1 MALPNSENILSR
13 LEKLPDAA
21 LKQMAMMHK
30 ADPYILPLIISE
42 DGRRKRTRQA
52 AQSQMAMAQPK
63 VADAAV
69 DQMGIAQLQ
78 APNLEGMA
86 DGGIAGYDDNDF
98 NFAQRNE
105 PVVRMSK
112 GGPTKMSGAELFE
125 KALDMEGI
133 TDPKERAF
141 LKALHAQESSGKTT
155 AKTSNRD
162 ARGAM
167 QILPTTFK
175 QVADKDMDINKP
187 LDNMRAGIRYG
198 KKGYDAAGGDP
209 VLAGAY
215 YYGGPGGMKKAAQGV
230 AVSDPKNP
238 NAPDTVE
245 YGKSI
250 AQRMTAAL
258 PIGSAVAG
266 EVPGTKKTPPP
277 NAGVVDLVSQIPGSN
292 VAPRAPGE
300 KDRYIT
306 GNQGVIGA
314 GETALQ
320 YLTGTLAIP
329 TAGGAAV
336 LEQVPN
342 VLSGIFGSGKGANSA
357 EIEKSFREKAAQVTY
372 EPRTVGGKTVS
383 ESFGKTLEDL
393 KIPPYLARIGSGAS
407 VRRPSAGASE
417 VKALAKEAA
426 ATAAEKT
433 KIADTLRLPPPS
445 QQGIA
450 GLAKN
455 AETILVDSQ
464 GNALPPKTTPA
475 VAPVKGAARAAQD
488 GENVATGDRLLNLAK
503 DKAEAAEARK
513 TAEGWAKAEEATTKA
528 DAQNMLAN
536 ERFGQ
541 TNRAQGVAA
550 LTGATPATIS
560 ASNAATAAAAA
571 AAAAPGYD
579 PTNMVPVSSDE
590 FGGMPEPVQEKIVET
605 AKAVVPEKKGFS
617 LSDEDYLSLGLRL
630 MANKNPNFLVAAG
643 ESGLGALADKKEREK
658 STTEKA
664 YREAQTR
671 YQTAYADALER
682 GAKEKNISFEAE
694 KEVNDYMANWDK
706 NNKML
711 ALQDPTARMR
721 EEQRI
726 REQIYASAGVKPIM
740 AKQAA
745 PAGGGG
751 FKFLGVS

>member
-1 MALPNSENILSR
+1 MALPNSENLTSR

-52 AQSQMAMAQPK
+52 AQAQMAQMPR
-63 VADAAV
+63 VADVAV
-69 DQMGIAQLQ
+69 DQIGIAQLPT
-78 APNLEGMA
+78 PNMQQMA
-86 DGGIAGYDDNDF
+86 DGGIAGYDDNQF
-98 NFAQRNE
+98 NFAQSSE
-105 PVVRMSK
+105 PVLRMSK
-112 GGPTKMSGAELFE
+112 GGPTKMSGAQLFE

-141 LKALHAQESSGKTT
+141 LKALHGQESSGKTT
-155 AKTSNRD
+155 APTSNRD

-215 YYGGPGGMKKAAQGV
+215 YYGGPGGMQKAAKGV

-250 AQRMTAAL
+250 AQRMTAML
-258 PIGSAVAG
+258 PIGTAQAG
-266 EVPGTKKTPPP
+266 TPPQKQQAP
-277 NAGVVDLVSQIPGSN
+277 VDTSSASQIPGQRTPAPVSTADQTN
-292 VAPRAPGE
+292 SFFGRMADKLGIPLEAQRQIGTTLSAPTPLAPVVGSVKSGSSGIVALGE
-300 KDRYIT
+300 KLGDKL
-306 GNQGVIGA
+306 GLLKGPA
-314 GETALQ
+314 GRMSPQEIAALKN
-320 YLTGTLAIP
+320 
-329 TAGGAAV
+329 
-336 LEQVPN
+336 EQ
-342 VLSGIFGSGKGANSA
+342 SGIKALEAAQQVTRDAQAAGATL
-357 EIEKSFREKAAQVTY
+357 EEQEYLRKMIEARRAAAGPSKAAQIAQA
-372 EPRTVGGKTVS
+372 S
-383 ESFGKTLEDL
+383 Q
-393 KIPPYLARIGSGAS
+393 AREAVDVATAQRLSK
-407 VRRPSAGASE
+407 AGQQAQAAGR
-417 VKALAKEAA
+417 VNALADNALSP
-426 ATAAEKT
+426 TAA
-433 KIADTLRLPPPS
+433 S
-445 QQGIA
+445 
-450 GLAKN
+450 
-455 AETILVDSQ
+455 
-464 GNALPPKTTPA
+464 
-475 VAPVKGAARAAQD
+475 
-488 GENVATGDRLLNLAK
+488 
-503 DKAEAAEARK
+503 
-513 TAEGWAKAEEATTKA
+513 
-528 DAQNMLAN
+528 
-536 ERFGQ
+536 
-541 TNRAQGVAA
+541 
-550 LTGATPATIS
+550 
-560 ASNAATAAAAA
+560 AA

-590 FGGMPEPVQEKIVET
+590 FGGVPEPVQEKIVET

-643 ESGLGALADKKEREK
+643 ESGLGALADKKAREK
-658 STTEKA
+658 SATEKA
-664 YREAQTR
+664 YIEAQTR
-671 YQTAYADALER
+671 YQSAYADALER
-682 GAKEKNISFEAE
+682 GAKEKNLSFEAE

-711 ALQDPTARMR
+711 VLQDPTARAR

-726 REQIYASAGVKPIM
+726 RAQVYASAGVKPIM
-740 AKQAA
+740 SQQAA
-745 PAGGGG
+745 PAGGGD

>member
-30 ADPYILPLIISE
+30 ADPYVLPLIISE

-52 AQSQMAMAQPK
+52 AQSQMAQMPK

-69 DQMGIAQLQ
+69 DQMGIAQLP
-78 APNLEGMA
+78 APNIDGMA

-112 GGPTKMSGAELFE
+112 GGTTKMSGAELFE

-162 ARGAM
+162 AHGAM
-167 QILPTTFK
+167 QILPGTFK

-198 KKGYDAAGGDP
+198 KKGFDAAGGDP

-215 YYGGPGGMKKAAQGV
+215 YYGGPGGMQKAAKGV

-250 AQRMTAAL
+250 AQRMTAML
-258 PIGSAVAG
+258 PIGSAQAG
-266 EVPGTKKTPPP
+266 TPQKQQAAAP
-277 NAGVVDLVSQIPGSN
+277 ADTSAASQIPGQRTPAPVSN
-292 VAPRAPGE
+292 YDQTNSFFGRMADKLGISLEAQRQIGTTLNAPTPLAPVVGSVKSGSSGIVALGE
-300 KDRYIT
+300 KLGDKI
-306 GNQGVIGA
+306 GLLQGPKGRMSA
-314 GETALQ
+314 AE
-320 YLTGTLAIP
+320 LA
-329 TAGGAAV
+329 AAKN
-336 LEQVPN
+336 EQ
-342 VLSGIFGSGKGANSA
+342 SGIKALEAAQQVTKDAQAAGATLEEQEYLRKMIEARRAA
-357 EIEKSFREKAAQVTY
+357 EGPSKAAQIAQA
-372 EPRTVGGKTVS
+372 S
-383 ESFGKTLEDL
+383 Q
-393 KIPPYLARIGSGAS
+393 AR
-407 VRRPSAGASE
+407 
-417 VKALAKEAA
+417 EAVDV
-426 ATAAEKT
+426 ATAQ
-433 KIADTLRLPPPS
+433 RLAQTGQKAQAAGRVSALSNEAFPS
-445 QQGIA
+445 
-450 GLAKN
+450 
-455 AETILVDSQ
+455 D
-464 GNALPPKTTPA
+464 
-475 VAPVKGAARAAQD
+475 AA
-488 GENVATGDRLLNLAK
+488 
-503 DKAEAAEARK
+503 
-513 TAEGWAKAEEATTKA
+513 
-528 DAQNMLAN
+528 
-536 ERFGQ
+536 
-541 TNRAQGVAA
+541 
-550 LTGATPATIS
+550 S
-560 ASNAATAAAAA
+560 ASAASAASGL
-571 AAAAPGYD
+571 GYN
-579 PTNMVPVSSDE
+579 PNKMEPVSPDE
-590 FGGMPEPVQEKIVET
+590 FGGMSEPVKDKVVET

-658 STTEKA
+658 SATEKA

-671 YQTAYADALER
+671 YQSAYADALER

-706 NNKML
+706 NNKIL
-711 ALQDPTARMR
+711 AMQDPTARMR

>member
-30 ADPYILPLIISE
+30 ADPYVLPLIISE

-63 VADAAV
+63 VADTAV
-69 DQMGIAQLQ
+69 DQIGIAQLPT
-78 APNLEGMA
+78 PNMQQMA
-86 DGGIAGYDDNDF
+86 DGGIAGYDDNQF
-98 NFAQRNE
+98 NFAQNSE
-105 PVVRMSK
+105 PVLRMSK
-112 GGPTKMSGAELFE
+112 GGPTKMSGAELFD

-141 LKALHAQESSGKTT
+141 LKALHAQESSGRTS
-155 AKTSNRD
+155 APTSNRD
-162 ARGAM
+162 ATGAM
-167 QILPTTFK
+167 QILPGTFK

-198 KKGYDAAGGDP
+198 KKGFDAAGGDP

-215 YYGGPGGMKKAAQGV
+215 YYGGPGGMQKAAKGV

-250 AQRMTAAL
+250 AQRMTAML
-258 PIGSAVAG
+258 PIGSAQAG
-266 EVPGTKKTPPP
+266 TPQKQQAAAP
-277 NAGVVDLVSQIPGSN
+277 ADTSAASQIPGQRTPAPVSN
-292 VAPRAPGE
+292 YDQTNSFFGRMADKMGIPLEAQRQIGTTFNAPTPLAPVVGSIKSGSSGIVALGE
-300 KDRYIT
+300 RI
-306 GNQGVIGA
+306 GNKLGFLQGPA
-314 GETALQ
+314 GRMSPQEIAALQ
-320 YLTGTLAIP
+320 KESSGLKALEATQQATKEAQAAGATLEEQEYLRKMIEARR
-329 TAGGAAV
+329 AA
-336 LEQVPN
+336 EGP
-342 VLSGIFGSGKGANSA
+342 S
-357 EIEKSFREKAAQVTY
+357 KAAQIAQASQAREAVDVATAQ
-372 EPRTVGGKTVS
+372 R
-383 ESFGKTLEDL
+383 
-393 KIPPYLARIGSGAS
+393 LAQTGQKAQA
-407 VRRPSAGASE
+407 AGR
-417 VKALAKEAA
+417 VNALA
-426 ATAAEKT
+426 
-433 KIADTLRLPPPS
+433 D
-445 QQGIA
+445 
-450 GLAKN
+450 
-455 AETILVDSQ
+455 
-464 GNALPPKTTPA
+464 NALSPT
-475 VAPVKGAARAAQD
+475 
-488 GENVATGDRLLNLAK
+488 AT
-503 DKAEAAEARK
+503 
-513 TAEGWAKAEEATTKA
+513 
-528 DAQNMLAN
+528 
-536 ERFGQ
+536 
-541 TNRAQGVAA
+541 
-550 LTGATPATIS
+550 S
-560 ASNAATAAAAA
+560 AAAA
-571 AAAAPGYD
+571 AAAAPGYN
-579 PTNMVPVSSDE
+579 PNKMEPVSPDE
-590 FGGMPEPVQEKIVET
+590 FGGVPEPVKDKVVET

-658 STTEKA
+658 SVTEKA

-726 REQIYASAGVKPIM
+726 RAQVYASAGVKPIM
-740 AKQAA
+740 SQQAA

>member
-13 LEKLPDAA
+13 LEKLPDQA

-30 ADPYILPLIISE
+30 ADPYVLPLIISE

-52 AQSQMAMAQPK
+52 AQSQMAQMPK

-69 DQMGIAQLQ
+69 DQMGIAQLP
-78 APNLEGMA
+78 APNIQGMA
-86 DGGIAGYDDNDF
+86 DGGIAGYDDSDF
-98 NFAQRNE
+98 DFAQRSE
-105 PVVRMSK
+105 PVIRMSK

-162 ARGAM
+162 AHGAM
-167 QILPTTFK
+167 QILPGTFK

-198 KKGYDAAGGDP
+198 KKGFDAAGGDP

-215 YYGGPGGMKKAAQGV
+215 YYGGPGGMQKAAKGV

-250 AQRMTAAL
+250 AQRMTAML
-258 PIGSAVAG
+258 PIGSAQAG
-266 EVPGTKKTPPP
+266 TPQKQQAAAP
-277 NAGVVDLVSQIPGSN
+277 DLASQIPGYSP
-292 VAPRAPGE
+292 ARSLAPGE
-300 KDRYIT
+300 KYNVPASTYDQTNSFFGRMADKLGIPLEAQRQIS
-306 GNQGVIGA
+306 N
-314 GETALQ
+314 
-320 YLTGTLAIP
+320 TLNAP
-329 TAGGAAV
+329 TPLAPVVGSVKSGS
-336 LEQVPN
+336 
-342 VLSGIFGSGKGANSA
+342 SGIVALGEKLGDKLGLLQGPKGRMSAAELAAAKNEQSGIKALEAAQQVTKDAQAAGATLEEQEYLRKMIEARRAA
-357 EIEKSFREKAAQVTY
+357 EGPSKAAQIAQASQAREAVDVATAQ
-372 EPRTVGGKTVS
+372 RLAQTGQKAQAAGRVS
-383 ESFGKTLEDL
+383 A
-393 KIPPYLARIGSGAS
+393 LANETFPADT
-407 VRRPSAGASE
+407 SAGAAS
-417 VKALAKEAA
+417 AA
-426 ATAAEKT
+426 
-433 KIADTLRLPPPS
+433 S
-445 QQGIA
+445 
-450 GLAKN
+450 GL
-455 AETILVDSQ
+455 
-464 GNALPPKTTPA
+464 
-475 VAPVKGAARAAQD
+475 
-488 GENVATGDRLLNLAK
+488 
-503 DKAEAAEARK
+503 
-513 TAEGWAKAEEATTKA
+513 
-528 DAQNMLAN
+528 
-536 ERFGQ
+536 
-541 TNRAQGVAA
+541 
-550 LTGATPATIS
+550 
-560 ASNAATAAAAA
+560 
-571 AAAAPGYD
+571 GYN
-579 PTNMVPVSSDE
+579 PNKMEPVSPDE
-590 FGGMPEPVQEKIVET
+590 FGGIPEPVQEKVVEA

-658 STTEKA
+658 SATEKA

-671 YQTAYADALER
+671 YQSAYADALER

>member
-30 ADPYILPLIISE
+30 ADPYVLPLIISE

-69 DQMGIAQLQ
+69 DQMGIAQLP
-78 APNLEGMA
+78 APNIDGMA

-98 NFAQRNE
+98 DFAQRNE

-141 LKALHAQESSGKTT
+141 LKALHGQESSGKAT
-155 AKTSNRD
+155 APTSNRD

-167 QILPTTFK
+167 QILPGTFK

-198 KKGYDAAGGDP
+198 KKGFDAAGGDP

-258 PIGSAVAG
+258 PIGSAQAG
-266 EVPGTKKTPPP
+266 TPQKQQAAAP
-277 NAGVVDLVSQIPGSN
+277 ADTSLASQIAGQRTPAPVSNYDQTNSFFGRMADKLGIPLEAQRQIGTTLNAPTPLAPVVGSVKSGSSGI
-292 VAPRAPGE
+292 VALGE
-300 KDRYIT
+300 KLGDKL
-306 GNQGVIGA
+306 GLLQGPKGRMSA
-314 GETALQ
+314 AE
-320 YLTGTLAIP
+320 LA
-329 TAGGAAV
+329 AAKN
-336 LEQVPN
+336 EQ
-342 VLSGIFGSGKGANSA
+342 SGIKALEAAQQVTRDAQAAGATLEEQEYLRKMIEARRAA
-357 EIEKSFREKAAQVTY
+357 EGPSKAAQIAQA
-372 EPRTVGGKTVS
+372 S
-383 ESFGKTLEDL
+383 Q
-393 KIPPYLARIGSGAS
+393 AREAVDVATAQRLSK
-407 VRRPSAGASE
+407 AGQQAQAAGR
-417 VKALAKEAA
+417 VNALA
-426 ATAAEKT
+426 
-433 KIADTLRLPPPS
+433 D
-445 QQGIA
+445 
-450 GLAKN
+450 
-455 AETILVDSQ
+455 
-464 GNALPPKTTPA
+464 NALSPT
-475 VAPVKGAARAAQD
+475 
-488 GENVATGDRLLNLAK
+488 AT
-503 DKAEAAEARK
+503 
-513 TAEGWAKAEEATTKA
+513 
-528 DAQNMLAN
+528 
-536 ERFGQ
+536 
-541 TNRAQGVAA
+541 
-550 LTGATPATIS
+550 S
-560 ASNAATAAAAA
+560 AAAA
-571 AAAAPGYD
+571 AAAAPGYN
-579 PTNMVPVSSDE
+579 PNKMEPVSSDE
-590 FGGMPEPVQEKIVET
+590 FGGMSEPVKDKVVET

-658 STTEKA
+658 AATEKA
-664 YREAQTR
+664 YRESQTR
-671 YQTAYADALER
+671 YQSAYADALER
-682 GAKEKNISFEAE
+682 GAKEKNLSFEAE

-711 ALQDPTARMR
+711 VLQDPTARAR

-726 REQIYASAGVKPIM
+726 RAQVYASAGVKPIM
-740 AKQAA
+740 SQQAA

>member
-13 LEKLPDAA
+13 LEKLPDQA

-30 ADPYILPLIISE
+30 ADPYVLPLIISE

-52 AQSQMAMAQPK
+52 AQSQMAQMPK

-69 DQMGIAQLQ
+69 DQMGIAQLP
-78 APNLEGMA
+78 APNIQGMA
-86 DGGIAGYDDNDF
+86 DGGIAGYDDSDF
-98 NFAQRNE
+98 DFAQRSE
-105 PVVRMSK
+105 PVIRMSK

-167 QILPTTFK
+167 QILPGTFK

-215 YYGGPGGMKKAAQGV
+215 YYGGPGGMQKAAKGV

-250 AQRMTAAL
+250 AQRMTAML
-258 PIGSAVAG
+258 PIGAAQAGTPQKQQAAAPADTSAA
-266 EVPGTKKTPPP
+266 
-277 NAGVVDLVSQIPGSN
+277 SQIPGQTYQAPVSN
-292 VAPRAPGE
+292 YDQTNSFFGRMADKLGIPLEAQRQIGTTLNAPTPLAPVVGSVKSGSSGIVALGE
-300 KDRYIT
+300 KLGDKI
-306 GNQGVIGA
+306 GLLQGPKGRMSA
-314 GETALQ
+314 AE
-320 YLTGTLAIP
+320 LA
-329 TAGGAAV
+329 AAKN
-336 LEQVPN
+336 EQ
-342 VLSGIFGSGKGANSA
+342 SGIKALEAAQQVTRDAQAAGATLEEQEYLRKMIEARRAA
-357 EIEKSFREKAAQVTY
+357 EGPSKAAQIAQA
-372 EPRTVGGKTVS
+372 S
-383 ESFGKTLEDL
+383 Q
-393 KIPPYLARIGSGAS
+393 AR
-407 VRRPSAGASE
+407 
-417 VKALAKEAA
+417 EAVDV
-426 ATAAEKT
+426 ATAQ
-433 KIADTLRLPPPS
+433 RLA
-445 QQGIA
+445 QTGQKAQAA
-450 GLAKN
+450 GRVSA
-455 AETILVDSQ
+455 
-464 GNALPPKTTPA
+464 
-475 VAPVKGAARAAQD
+475 
-488 GENVATGDRLLNLAK
+488 
-503 DKAEAAEARK
+503 
-513 TAEGWAKAEEATTKA
+513 
-528 DAQNMLAN
+528 LAN
-536 ERFGQ
+536 ETFPAD
-541 TNRAQGVAA
+541 TSADAA
-550 LTGATPATIS
+550 S
-560 ASNAATAAAAA
+560 AVSGL
-571 AAAAPGYD
+571 GYN
-579 PTNMVPVSSDE
+579 PNKMEPVSPDE
-590 FGGMPEPVQEKIVET
+590 FGGIPEPVQEKVVEA

-658 STTEKA
+658 SATEKA

-671 YQTAYADALER
+671 YQSAYADALER

>member
-30 ADPYILPLIISE
+30 ADPYVLPLIISE

-52 AQSQMAMAQPK
+52 AQSQMAQMPK

-69 DQMGIAQLQ
+69 DQMGIAQLP
-78 APNLEGMA
+78 APNIDGMA
-86 DGGIAGYDDNDF
+86 DGGIAGYDDSDF

-141 LKALHAQESSGKTT
+141 LKALHGQESSGKAT
-155 AKTSNRD
+155 APTSNRD

-167 QILPTTFK
+167 QILPGTFK

-198 KKGYDAAGGDP
+198 KKGFDAAGGDP

-215 YYGGPGGMKKAAQGV
+215 YYGGPGGMQKAAKGV

-250 AQRMTAAL
+250 AQRMTAML
-258 PIGSAVAG
+258 PIGSAQAG
-266 EVPGTKKTPPP
+266 TPQKQQAAAP
-277 NAGVVDLVSQIPGSN
+277 ADTSLASQIAGQRTPAPVSNYDQTNSFFGRMADKFGIPLEAQRQIGTTLNAPTPLAPVVGSVKSGSSGI
-292 VAPRAPGE
+292 VALGE
-300 KDRYIT
+300 KLGDKL
-306 GNQGVIGA
+306 GLLQGPKGRMSA
-314 GETALQ
+314 AE
-320 YLTGTLAIP
+320 LA
-329 TAGGAAV
+329 AAKN
-336 LEQVPN
+336 EQ
-342 VLSGIFGSGKGANSA
+342 SGIKALEAAQQVTKDAQAAGATLEEQEYLRKMIEARRAA
-357 EIEKSFREKAAQVTY
+357 EGPSKAAQIAQA
-372 EPRTVGGKTVS
+372 S
-383 ESFGKTLEDL
+383 Q
-393 KIPPYLARIGSGAS
+393 AR
-407 VRRPSAGASE
+407 
-417 VKALAKEAA
+417 EAVDV
-426 ATAAEKT
+426 ATAQ
-433 KIADTLRLPPPS
+433 RLAQTGQKAQAAGRVSALSNEAFPS
-445 QQGIA
+445 
-450 GLAKN
+450 
-455 AETILVDSQ
+455 D
-464 GNALPPKTTPA
+464 
-475 VAPVKGAARAAQD
+475 AA
-488 GENVATGDRLLNLAK
+488 
-503 DKAEAAEARK
+503 
-513 TAEGWAKAEEATTKA
+513 
-528 DAQNMLAN
+528 
-536 ERFGQ
+536 
-541 TNRAQGVAA
+541 
-550 LTGATPATIS
+550 S
-560 ASNAATAAAAA
+560 ASAASAASGL
-571 AAAAPGYD
+571 GYN
-579 PTNMVPVSSDE
+579 PNKMEPVSSDE
-590 FGGMPEPVQEKIVET
+590 FGGMSEPVKDKVVET

-658 STTEKA
+658 AATEKA
-664 YREAQTR
+664 YRESQTR
-671 YQTAYADALER
+671 YQSAYADALER
-682 GAKEKNISFEAE
+682 GAKEKNLSFEAE

-726 REQIYASAGVKPIM
+726 REQVYASAGVKPIM